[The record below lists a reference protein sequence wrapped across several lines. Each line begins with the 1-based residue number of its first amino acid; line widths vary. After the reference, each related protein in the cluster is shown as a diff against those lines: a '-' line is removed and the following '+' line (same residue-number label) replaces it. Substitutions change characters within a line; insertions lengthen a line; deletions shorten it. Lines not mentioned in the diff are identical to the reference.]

1 MRVHVVEE
9 GEDRGRGVLD
19 IEVDVVLLEVMV
31 VRVDLVDLALL
42 LCDLLVLSVQLL
54 ELLLVGA
61 IDFADRS
68 ILASSTT
75 S

>member
-1 MRVHVVEE
+1 MRVHVIEE
-9 GEDRGRGVLD
+9 GEDRGRRVLD
-19 IEVDVVLLEVMV
+19 IEVEVVLLEVLV
-31 VRVDLVDLALL
+31 DRVDLVDLALL